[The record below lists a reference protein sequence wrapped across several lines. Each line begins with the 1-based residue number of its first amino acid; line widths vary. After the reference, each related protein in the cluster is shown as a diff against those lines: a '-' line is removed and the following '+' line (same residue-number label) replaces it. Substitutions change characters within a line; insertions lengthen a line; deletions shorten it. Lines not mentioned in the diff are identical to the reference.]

1 VRLQLNGKKSIR
13 NALAVAACT
22 VLSQAPSPAGADEFP
37 WKADLT
43 TLYYTE
49 KDRVTVSESILSLR
63 RDIGNDEA
71 FGLKVTY
78 DAISGASA
86 NGAIFGTDSG
96 GVQTVT
102 SPSGVA
108 RTISVGAGARVD
120 PLTEFEDNRIAAQL
134 ALERALWRTFTA
146 RVEGTLSTEQDYDS
160 FGAGGL
166 FLWDLNQRLTT
177 LTGGLS
183 FNNDTVKPST
193 GTPVAFSSVSSAER
207 LENGEKRAIDSL
219 FGVSQIVS
227 RRTLTQ
233 FNYTRGRTDGY
244 LTDPYKILTVVD
256 SAGEPVDYL
265 YEKRPT
271 DRNRNA
277 LFWRVAHH
285 LTEDVIHFAY
295 RYAWDDWGIRS
306 HTADLKYRY
315 ELVRGHYLQAH
326 LRYYTQTAADFYR
339 FSLAE
344 GAPLPQHASADYRL
358 GNLITQTAGVKY
370 GLPLGKRVEFGIRA
384 EYMQQRDADDR
395 FPKVDIV
402 LVQATLS
409 YSDIVDYALW
419 SRPPP

>member
-1 VRLQLNGKKSIR
+1 MQLNGKKSIR

-22 VLSQAPSPAGADEFP
+22 LLAQTPAPAAADEFP
-37 WKADLT
+37 WKADLS

-63 RDIGNDEA
+63 RDIGSDEA
-71 FGLKVTY
+71 FALKVTY

-134 ALERALWRTFTA
+134 ALEKALWRTLTA
-146 RVEGTLSTEQDYDS
+146 RVEGNLSTEHDYDS

-166 FLWDLNQRLTT
+166 VLWDLNQRMTT
-177 LTGGLS
+177 LTGGAS
-183 FNNDTVKPST
+183 FNSDTVKPST
-193 GTPVAFSSVSSAER
+193 GTPVALGSVSSAER
-207 LENGEKRAIDSL
+207 LENGEKRAIDL
-219 FGVSQIVS
+219 LLGVSQVVS
-227 RRTLTQ
+227 RKTVTQ
-233 FNYTRGRTDGY
+233 MNYTRGMTDGY
-244 LTDPYKILTVVD
+244 LTDPYKIITVVD
-256 SAGEPVDYL
+256 SAGDPVDYL
-265 YEKRPT
+265 YEKRPA
-271 DRNRNA
+271 DRSRNNI
-277 LFWRVAHH
+277 FWRMAHH
-285 LTEDVIHFAY
+285 LTKDVVHVAY

-306 HTADLKYRY
+306 HTADLRYRLA
-315 ELVRGHYLQAH
+315 LVRGHSLQGH

-339 FSLAE
+339 YSLAE

-358 GNLITQTAGVKY
+358 GNLITRSVGLKY

-384 EYMQQRDADDR
+384 EYMQQHDADDR

-402 LVQATLS
+402 FVQATLS

>member
-1 VRLQLNGKKSIR
+1 MNGKRSIR

-22 VLSQAPSPAGADEFP
+22 VLSQAPAPASADEFP

-63 RDIGNDEA
+63 REIGSDEA
-71 FGLKVTY
+71 FGLKVSY

-86 NGAIFGTDSG
+86 NGAIFGGDSG

-102 SPSGVA
+102 SPSGIA
-108 RTISVGAGARVD
+108 RTISVGGGARVD

-134 ALERALWRTFTA
+134 TLEKAIWRTMTA
-146 RVEGTLSTEQDYDS
+146 RVEGSLSTEHDYDS
-160 FGAGGL
+160 YGAGAL
-166 FLWDLNQRLTT
+166 LAWDFNQRLTT

-193 GTPVAFSSVSSAER
+193 GTPVALSSVSSAER
-207 LENGEKRAIDSL
+207 LGNGEKRVIDLL
-219 FGVSQIVS
+219 FGVSQVLS
-227 RRTLTQ
+227 RKTVTQ
-233 FNYTRGRTDGY
+233 INITRGMTDGY
-244 LTDPYKILTVVD
+244 LTDPYKIVTVVD
-256 SAGEPVDYL
+256 PAGEPADYL

-271 DRNRNA
+271 ARNRNTA
-277 LFWRVAHH
+277 FWRTAHH
-285 LTEDVIHFAY
+285 LTEDVIHFFY

-306 HTADLKYRY
+306 HTADLNYRY

-339 FSLAE
+339 YSLAE
-344 GAPLPQHASADYRL
+344 GAALPEFASADYRI
-358 GNLITQTAGVKY
+358 GNLITQTVGVKY
-370 GLPLGKRVEFGIRA
+370 GLPLGKRTEFNIRA
-384 EYMQQRDADDR
+384 EYMQQSDADDR

-402 LVQATLS
+402 FVQATIS